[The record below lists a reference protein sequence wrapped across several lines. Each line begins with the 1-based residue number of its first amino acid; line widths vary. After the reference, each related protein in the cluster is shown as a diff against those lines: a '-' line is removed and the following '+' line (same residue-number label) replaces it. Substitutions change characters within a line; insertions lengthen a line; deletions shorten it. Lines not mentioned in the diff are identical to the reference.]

1 MRLWSWNKGERQK
14 GTFQAGHQLG
24 IDVILNSS
32 LAIKVVAGEDR
43 CGTGCVVAEFVAG
56 ASGIEPVE
64 KNVDTL
70 GSATDLLAAA
80 GIQGIGYR
88 ELVDACVLLH
98 VVEANHVRI
107 SVGVSDQGV

>member
-1 MRLWSWNKGERQK
+1 MQCNHSTVVPSQCGFGHGTRGERQK
-14 GTFQAGHQLG
+14 GMFQAGHQLG

-56 ASGIEPVE
+56 ASGIGPVE

-80 GIQGIGYR
+80 GIWGI
-88 ELVDACVLLH
+88 A
-98 VVEANHVRI
+98 
-107 SVGVSDQGV
+107 